1 MLNSLQSIP
10 FLIRTYQH
18 NIMRRVGFYVG
29 EAVRGESVKEQTEVD
44 QIHREGRRTWLKKL
58 SGSPIIVEK
67 CMRGREYGH

>member
-1 MLNSLQSIP
+1 
-10 FLIRTYQH
+10 
-18 NIMRRVGFYVG
+18 MRRVGFYVG